1 MLQFQSRFLAS
12 LAQLQGQKRFKKI
25 IELFAIRM
33 EKNFIL
39 HAEQYFFYY
48 LLEITRDTVKYR
60 LVF

>member
-1 MLQFQSRFLAS
+1 MHAATSITRFLAS

-39 HAEQYFFYY
+39 HAEQYFFTTY
-48 LLEITRDTVKYR
+48 
-60 LVF
+60 